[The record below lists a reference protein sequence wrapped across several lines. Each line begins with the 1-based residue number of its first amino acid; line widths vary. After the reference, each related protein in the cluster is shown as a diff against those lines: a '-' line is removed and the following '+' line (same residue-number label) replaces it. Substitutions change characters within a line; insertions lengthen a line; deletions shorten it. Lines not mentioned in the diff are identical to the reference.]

1 MDHSPESAIA
11 HGTLVH
17 RCARSGTDAPVRAA
31 LTALAF
37 VPPASSR
44 PHQCHHGHIIPQF
57 GPLVPFSV
65 IGMRLKF
72 TMTIFSRPGV
82 LPCRK
87 ADTGQCSFCSAAMR
101 LLQQCYVPS
110 QQPSS
115 FQTFVWARVSAPE

>member
-17 RCARSGTDAPVRAA
+17 RCARNGTDARVRAA

-44 PHQCHHGHIIPQF
+44 PHHGHIIPQF
-57 GPLVPFSV
+57 GPLVPFS
-65 IGMRLKF
+65 M
-72 TMTIFSRPGV
+72 MTIFSRPAV